1 MLIYVLLIMI
11 IVIINMILKLFNIV
25 ILILSIIE
33 NFDVNNNNIIIKLII

>member
-1 MLIYVLLIMI
+1 MLIYALLIMI
-11 IVIINMILKLFNIV
+11 IVIINMILKIFNIV